1 MVCVVRDT
9 VLQLSTDED
18 FGESKADGVTILV
31 EVLVLPLGLSVH
43 NFMVDVLAVHDQV
56 VLDVVDEVP
65 GVGEGLGHLAELV
78 QICANGSL
86 ALLELIGDVV
96 DDVTKVFDSVQ
107 HRVERAVL
115 KLFFNASKTLP
126 NVLCVS
132 KALDTVG
139 HFGLNRTGQETFK
152 NLAHAEEGEMDIRA
166 LHLLEQVH
174 LLILLVIN
182 LIEQL
187 LPVVGEI
194 VEELLMV
201 NHLGLAVKDHGR
213 SLTKMLASVEPLAHA
228 VVVETLTSVLK
239 NVDSV
244 DDERLSCLEQDL
256 LRVEVGFG
264 HPLNLLVVVMVDFAA
279 VIKHVTDVR
288 DSKSKL
294 IESLG
299 SFLV

>member
-1 MVCVVRDT
+1 MVCVVWDT

-78 QICANGSL
+78 QICADGSL

-107 HRVERAVL
+107 HRVERTVF
-115 KLFFNASKTLP
+115 KLFFNTSKTLP

-139 HFGLNRTGQETFK
+139 NFGLNRTGQETFK
-152 NLAHAEEGEMDIRA
+152 NLAHAEESEMDIRA

-182 LIEQL
+182 LIKQL

>member
-1 MVCVVRDT
+1 MVCVVWDT

-18 FGESKADGVTILV
+18 FGESKADRVTILV
-31 EVLVLPLGLSVH
+31 EVLILPLGLSVH

-56 VLDVVDEVP
+56 VLDVIDEVP
-65 GVGEGLGHLAELV
+65 RIGEGLGHLAELV
-78 QICANGSL
+78 QVCADGSL

-96 DDVTKVFDSVQ
+96 NDVTEVFDSMQ
-107 HRVERAVL
+107 HTVECAIL

-139 HFGLNRTGQETFK
+139 NFGLNRAGKETFK
-152 NLAHAEEGEMDIRA
+152 NLAHAEESEMDIRA

-182 LIEQL
+182 LIKQL

>member
-1 MVCVVRDT
+1 MVCVVWDS

-31 EVLVLPLGLSVH
+31 EVLILPLGLSVH

-65 GVGEGLGHLAELV
+65 RIGEGLGHLAELV
-78 QICANGSL
+78 QVCADGSL

-96 DDVTKVFDSVQ
+96 NDVTEVFDSVQ
-107 HRVERAVL
+107 HPVECAIL
-115 KLFFNASKTLP
+115 KLFLNASKTLP

-139 HFGLNRTGQETFK
+139 NFGLNRAGQETFK
-152 NLAHAEEGEMDIRA
+152 NLAHAEESEMDIRA
-166 LHLLEQVH
+166 LHFLEQVH

-187 LPVVGEI
+187 LPVIGEI

-213 SLTKMLASVEPLAHA
+213 SLTKMLTSVEPLSHA
-228 VVVETLTSVLK
+228 VVVETFTSIFK

-244 DDERLSCLEQDL
+244 DDERLCCLEQDL

-264 HPLNLLVVVMVDFAA
+264 HPLNLLVIVMVDFTA
-279 VIKHVTDVR
+279 VIKHVTNVR